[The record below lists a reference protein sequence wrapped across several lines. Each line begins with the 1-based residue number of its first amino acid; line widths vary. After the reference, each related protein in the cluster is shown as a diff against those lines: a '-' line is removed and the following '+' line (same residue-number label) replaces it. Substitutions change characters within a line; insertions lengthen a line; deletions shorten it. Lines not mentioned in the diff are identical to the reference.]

1 MTSHEEGFYRLGNPF
16 KHEVRRGD
24 LGNRSYM
31 AFCNENHYFCKRDF
45 GHRIFSDYF
54 ITDIPWSWSLIF
66 GVPGFLLI
74 SALIIFGD
82 KRYAPEEDR
91 KRLEKAE
98 KITSRFEDKRTYLHP
113 IKKRI

>member
-1 MTSHEEGFYRLGNPF
+1 MRKGFT
-16 KHEVRRGD
+16 D
-24 LGNRSYM
+24 LGTLSNMKSEEEEIWAIVRTWLSVT
-31 AFCNENHYFCKRDF
+31 
-45 GHRIFSDYF
+45 RIIIFVSVILVTEFSSDYF
-54 ITDIPWSWSLIF
+54 INDISAGLWSLIF

-98 KITSRFEDKRTYLHP
+98 KITSRFEEKRAYLHP